1 MNVKIIAGFCFMLQY
16 FGELAMTN
24 ESKALIGLYHG
35 QTALKKN
42 KFGKPKK
49 EVK

>member
-1 MNVKIIAGFCFMLQY
+1 MFQY